1 MGRPKTRRNK
11 GGATAHSEVEENYE
25 DTRGSDIDAAKV
37 VDSTAGE
44 ESSQDDRSE
53 DGSIVKNKPF
63 QFSKGVQP
71 SRRKLAQQEA
81 NAFCIQI
88 TITSEE
94 RGQTGMPPP
103 RYAWSEV
110 VIRDIVQAWLPTEIH
125 EVLITVPG
133 EAIIFF
139 TPRSQK
145 RGLSREDAMELATH
159 FPSQK
164 HWVGKAVAITSRVIN
179 LFTARGYCHAHKMAR
194 EGAAEDK
201 DHQMEVE
208 EMIWDGMIGPTARM
222 NKMKTTPAVTP
233 QCQTPRAR
241 EARPPR
247 SPLCL
252 EEEVRGEGQDGIK
265 ESPTCPC
272 TEARRMR

>member
-1 MGRPKTRRNK
+1 MGRPRTRRNK

-25 DTRGSDIDAAKV
+25 DARGSDVDTAEV

-44 ESSQDDRSE
+44 ESSQDDRSV
-53 DGSIVKNKPF
+53 DGSVVKSKPF
-63 QFSKGVQP
+63 QFTKGVQP

-81 NAFCIQI
+81 NAFCIQM
-88 TITSEE
+88 TVTSEE
-94 RGQTGMPPP
+94 RGQAGMPPP

-139 TPRSQK
+139 APRSQK

-179 LFTARGYCHAHKMAR
+179 LFTARGYCHMAR
-194 EGAAEDK
+194 EYRKAKKGRK
-201 DHQMEVE
+201 
-208 EMIWDGMIGPTARM
+208 
-222 NKMKTTPAVTP
+222 
-233 QCQTPRAR
+233 
-241 EARPPR
+241 
-247 SPLCL
+247 
-252 EEEVRGEGQDGIK
+252 
-265 ESPTCPC
+265 
-272 TEARRMR
+272 